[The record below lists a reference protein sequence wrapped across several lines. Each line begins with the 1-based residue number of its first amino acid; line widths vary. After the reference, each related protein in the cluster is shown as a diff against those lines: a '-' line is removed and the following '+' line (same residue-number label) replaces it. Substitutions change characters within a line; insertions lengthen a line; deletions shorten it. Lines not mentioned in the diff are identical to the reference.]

1 MVMGVQA
8 SIVGAIGLAGR
19 AARRLWALNSKGR
32 QPYIATSLLYYGPYR
47 VPFQARPDEPLAA
60 PSSQALLLAAL
71 CAISAKLG
79 SWTFY
84 ALLSTAR
91 PHCSG
96 VEEVKQKEPMRRSSI

>member
-19 AARRLWALNSKGR
+19 AARRLWALNSKGA
-32 QPYIATSLLYYGPYR
+32 PALYSKQPYR
-47 VPFQARPDEPLAA
+47 VPFHARPDEPLQPHPAK
-60 PSSQALLLAAL
+60 PFLLAAL

-91 PHCSG
+91 RHCSG
-96 VEEVKQKEPMRRSSI
+96 VEEVKQKEGCI